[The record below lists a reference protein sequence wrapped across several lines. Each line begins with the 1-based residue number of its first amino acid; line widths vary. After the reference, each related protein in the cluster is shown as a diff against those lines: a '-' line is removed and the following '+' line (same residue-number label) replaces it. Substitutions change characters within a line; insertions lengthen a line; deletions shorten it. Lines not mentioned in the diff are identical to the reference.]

1 MEEREK
7 NQAIHSITFPAEPL
21 TLEVIT
27 SLYPQLYTEKRLT
40 EWQGL
45 FYEQAL
51 VIRTEQG
58 SATSVLTLR
67 DAMPEQREYAMENTL
82 LLEEWDNIEIHRYG
96 NIAIIKA
103 DYSLTAD
110 VEIRKGV
117 DVLTLVNEPEGWR
130 IVNLVYEQTHR
141 IQR

>member
-7 NQAIHSITFPAEPL
+7 KQAIRGVPFPAEPL
-21 TLEVIT
+21 TLEAIT
-27 SLYPQLYTEKRLT
+27 ALYPQLYTEKRLA
-40 EWQGL
+40 EWQRL
-45 FYEQAL
+45 FNEQAL
-51 VIRTEQG
+51 VIKTEQG
-58 SATSVLTLR
+58 SATSILTLR
-67 DAMPEQREYAMENTL
+67 DAMPEQREYALENTR

-110 VEIRKGV
+110 AENRKGV

-130 IVNLVYEQTHR
+130 IVNLVYEQTHW